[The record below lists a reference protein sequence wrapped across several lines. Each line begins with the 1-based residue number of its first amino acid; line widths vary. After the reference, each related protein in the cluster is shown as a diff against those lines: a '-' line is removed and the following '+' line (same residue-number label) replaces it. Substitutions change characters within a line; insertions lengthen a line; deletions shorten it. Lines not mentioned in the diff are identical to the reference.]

1 MNSPRKPKSPIPDI
15 LQLQREL
22 AVVRTA
28 ALVATRNGHFIARA
42 KLDVEATRLN
52 RAIED
57 IRIGLGELRERIYGI

>member
-1 MNSPRKPKSPIPDI
+1 MSQQNHRKPPIPDI

-22 AVVRTA
+22 AAIRA
-28 ALVATRNGHFIARA
+28 ASLVATRNGHFITRA
-42 KLDVEATRLN
+42 KLDVEAARLN